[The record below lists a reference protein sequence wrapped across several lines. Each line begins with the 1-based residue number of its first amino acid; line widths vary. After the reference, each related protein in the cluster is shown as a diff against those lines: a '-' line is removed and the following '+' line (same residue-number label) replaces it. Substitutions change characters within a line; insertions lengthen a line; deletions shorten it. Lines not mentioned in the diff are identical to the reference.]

1 MGARPAKDRIANWLR
16 DYLPGKLAYKI
27 TRAKNIL
34 LHQFMFKRARAH
46 PEQASEFLT
55 KKAKEA
61 LGDAWSEEHFRPP
74 YNPWEQ
80 RLCLVPDEDFFIAV
94 REGRASIVTDRIE
107 RFDEAGLQ
115 LQSGNHLDAD
125 IIVTA
130 TGLALTF
137 GGKIELS
144 IGGERIDWTRHW
156 FYRGCMFDNVP
167 NLAVTFG
174 YLNASWTLRVD
185 HNAAFLCE
193 VFKLMDA
200 RGADTVFPHLP
211 EDHAMEEDDIFSFS
225 SGYLQRAKHLMP
237 KSAAKLPW
245 RLNQD
250 YLEDRRHFRTY
261 PVDDGILRFE
271 RHAVAQELE
280 TAE

>member
-1 MGARPAKDRIANWLR
+1 M
-16 DYLPGKLAYKI
+16 
-27 TRAKNIL
+27 
-34 LHQFMFKRARAH
+34 
-46 PEQASEFLT
+46 
-55 KKAKEA
+55 
-61 LGDAWSEEHFRPP
+61 
-74 YNPWEQ
+74 
-80 RLCLVPDEDFFIAV
+80 
-94 REGRASIVTDRIE
+94 RIE